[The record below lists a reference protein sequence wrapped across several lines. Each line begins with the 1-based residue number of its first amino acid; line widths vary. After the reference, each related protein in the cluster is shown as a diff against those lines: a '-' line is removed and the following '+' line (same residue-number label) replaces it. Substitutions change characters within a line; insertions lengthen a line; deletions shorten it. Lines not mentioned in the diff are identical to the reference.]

1 MSSDALVCRAE
12 KGGEPFGWVVVDSAV
27 GGRSCGGLR
36 MLPDVSEEELR
47 LLARAM
53 TLKFGLLGLPQGG
66 AKAGVRFDPEA
77 PEQERAAR
85 LEQFGRAIRPLLCSR
100 LYLPFAD
107 MGTDNQAIRR
117 MLRAVGAPVRRRELR
132 GERSGFWTACGV
144 FAAARRACRHLGWA
158 LEGRTAAVEG
168 FGKVGGALA
177 RLLAAAGVRVTA
189 VATSRGALFDPRGLD
204 VDRLSRLAGRAGSAL
219 VEEYR
224 EADRLP
230 RERLVEA
237 PADILA
243 PCARHHSI
251 HAGNAGSVRARL
263 IVPGANVPLTA
274 EAEGELE
281 ARGVLCLP
289 DFLANA
295 GGVLGGT
302 MEFAGLPGARIRRLL
317 DGALERLAG
326 WLLEESAARRCCLRP
341 LAEAAALARHA
352 EVRRRAESPGWS
364 GRLFEA
370 GLELYRRGLIPAVLV
385 GRLAPLYFRRL
396 ARPPAAAG

>member
-12 KGGEPFGWVVVDSAV
+12 QAGEPFGWVVVDSAV
-27 GGRSCGGLR
+27 RGRSCGGLR
-36 MLPDVSEEELR
+36 MLPDVGEEELR

-77 PEQERAAR
+77 PQPERAAC
-85 LEQFGRAIRPLLCSR
+85 LERFGRAIQSLLRSR
-100 LYLPFAD
+100 LYVPFAD
-107 MGTDNQAIRR
+107 MGTDNPSIRR
-117 MLRAVGAPVRRRELR
+117 MLQAVGAPVRRRELR

-144 FAAARRACRHLGWA
+144 FAAARRACRHLGWS
-158 LEGRTAAVEG
+158 LEGRSAAIEG
-168 FGKVGGALA
+168 FGKVGGSLA
-177 RLLAAAGVRVTA
+177 RLLAGAGVRVTA
-189 VATSRGALFDPRGLD
+189 VATSRGALFNPGGLD
-204 VDRLSRLAGRAGSAL
+204 VDRLSRLAERAGSAL

-230 RERLVEA
+230 RERLIEA

-251 HAGNAGSVRARL
+251 RADNAGSVRARL
-263 IVPGANVPLTA
+263 IAPGANAPLTA
-274 EAEGELE
+274 EAERRLE
-281 ARGVLCLP
+281 DRGVLCLP

-302 MEFAGLPGARIRRLL
+302 MEFAGLPEGLLRRLL
-317 DGALERLAG
+317 ETALERLAG
-326 WLLEESAARRCCLRP
+326 WLLEEAAARRCSLRL

-352 EVRRRAESPGWS
+352 ELRRRAESPGWS

-370 GLELYRRGLIPAVLV
+370 GLELYRRGLIPAAVA

-396 ARPPAAAG
+396 ARPPAGAG